1 MEKTIILV
9 LLISSLIIAT
19 EARPQLWNN
28 LWKGWL
34 LWKRPFWNR
43 SLTREQAAPERGR

>member
-34 LWKRPFWNR
+34 RRKRPFGID
-43 SLTREQAAPERGR
+43 L